1 MRKCV
6 NGEYLEMTPEEIAEL
21 EIPNNLDEESVE
33 GENVILQE
41 WQEIKDLEETLE
53 E

>member
-21 EIPNNLDEESVE
+21 EIPNNLDEEESVE
-33 GENVILQE
+33 GENVILQD
-41 WQEIKDLEETLE
+41 WQEIEEDKE
-53 E
+53 